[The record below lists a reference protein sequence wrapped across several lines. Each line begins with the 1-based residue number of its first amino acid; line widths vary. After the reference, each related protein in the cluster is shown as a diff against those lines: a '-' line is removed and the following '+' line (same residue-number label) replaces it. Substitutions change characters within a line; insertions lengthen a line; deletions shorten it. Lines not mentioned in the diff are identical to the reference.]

1 MVFIIL
7 LSVILAVILG
17 GSLYAYVSA
26 FYSPKQ
32 NRERL
37 PSLDAEHYTRYRED
51 IQRIFQALQAR
62 PCEFVQT
69 YSQDGLLLSARYYH
83 VKDGAP
89 LDIAFHGYRSSPL
102 TDFCGGAAL
111 SLELGHNLLL
121 VDQRSHGKSQG
132 RSIAFGVQERW
143 DVLSWVSYAL
153 ERFGEDTK
161 ILLYGIS
168 MGAATV
174 LMASELE
181 LPENIKGIIA
191 DCPYASPKA
200 IICKV
205 AEHRGI
211 NAKLVWPFIRLG
223 GRLYGGFEIMES
235 SAVTA
240 VKKAKLPILLLHG
253 EADNFVPCAM
263 SHEIA
268 RSNPEHIQ
276 LYTFPN
282 AGHGLS
288 YLEDTPSYK
297 KIVTEFIEKILG

>member
-1 MVFIIL
+1 MIFL
-7 LSVILAVILG
+7 VILCVLLVIILG
-17 GSLYAYVSA
+17 GSLYAYHSA
-26 FYSPKQ
+26 FYSPKE
-32 NRERL
+32 NREQL
-37 PSLDAEHYTRYRED
+37 PSFNGKPYDPYREEMKRVF
-51 IQRIFQALQAR
+51 QRLQER

-83 VKDGAP
+83 VKNGAP

-132 RSIAFGVQERW
+132 KSIAFGVQERW
-143 DVLSWVSYAL
+143 DVLSWISYAL
-153 ERFGEDTK
+153 ERFGGDVK
-161 ILLYGIS
+161 IVLYGIS

-181 LPENIKGIIA
+181 LPENVKGIIA
-191 DCPYASPKA
+191 DCPYSSPKA

-205 AEHRGI
+205 AERRGLSS
-211 NAKLVWPFIRLG
+211 ALVWPFIRVG
-223 GRLYGGFEIMES
+223 ARIYGGFGITDS
-235 SAVTA
+235 SAVSA
-240 VKKAKLPILLLHG
+240 VKKAKLPILLIHG

-288 YLEDTPSYK
+288 YLEDTSRYT
-297 KIVTEFIEKILG
+297 KIVTEFMEKILS